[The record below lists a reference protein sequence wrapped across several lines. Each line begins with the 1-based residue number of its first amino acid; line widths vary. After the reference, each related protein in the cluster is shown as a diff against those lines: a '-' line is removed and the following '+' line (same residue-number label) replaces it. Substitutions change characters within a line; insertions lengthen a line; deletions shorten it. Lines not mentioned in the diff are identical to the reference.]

1 MPLRTSNKKAVDLI
15 RDRIA
20 FTGSNFH
27 GVIPSPDPN
36 QIVMGEYAGQPI
48 ADDIKYAE
56 YIVYSYSTPIAW
68 FYGGGWSVVSD
79 RFSSST
85 SRHQSIVRRATQ

>member
-15 RDRIA
+15 RDRIV

-36 QIVMGEYAGQPI
+36 QIVMGEYAGTLFVE
-48 ADDIKYAE
+48 DIKYAE

-68 FYGGGWSVVSD
+68 FYGGGWNVTTD
-79 RFSSST
+79 RFSATT
-85 SRHQSIVRRATQ
+85 SRHQSIVRRAIQ